1 MSALPDYHPDQR
13 YMEGILSHD
22 HAVLSEIYRLYAS
35 KVIRWV
41 TQNNGNTDD
50 GNDIMQDAM
59 MALYRSAKNP
69 DFRLSCPFEAF
80 LLLIAKRLWYNELKK
95 RGRRGVT
102 IDIDDGYDIGED
114 SFRDAEAL
122 LEREEDDRLV
132 AEQLT
137 KLGGRCREIIEASFD
152 GGRQEKLA
160 ETLGVSYGYLR
171 KKKSECMAKLIQLIR
186 FVKSKKNQD
195 DDGD

>member
-41 TQNNGNTDD
+41 TQNNGDTDD
-50 GNDIMQDAM
+50 GNDIMQEAM

-69 DFRLSCPFEAF
+69 GFRLSCPFEAF
-80 LLLIAKRLWYNELKK
+80 LLLVAKRLWYNELKK

-102 IDIDDGYDIGED
+102 IDIDGGYDIGED
-114 SFRDAEAL
+114 SFREAEKL
-122 LEREEDDRLV
+122 LEREEDDRIV
-132 AEQLT
+132 AAQLE

-160 ETLGVSYGYLR
+160 ETLGVTYGYLR
-171 KKKSECMAKLIQLIR
+171 KKKSECMARLIQMIR
-186 FVKSKKNQD
+186 FVKSKKTQE

>member
-13 YMEGILSHD
+13 YIEGILFHE
-22 HAVLSEIYRLYAS
+22 HAVLSEIYRLYAP

-41 TQNNGNTDD
+41 TQNSGDTDD
-50 GNDIMQDAM
+50 GHDVMQEAM

-69 DFRLSCPFEAF
+69 AFRLSCPFEAF
-80 LLLIAKRLWYNELKK
+80 LLLVAKRLWYNELKK
-95 RGRRGVT
+95 RNRRGVT

-114 SFRDAEAL
+114 SFRAIEEL

-132 AEQLT
+132 AEQLA

-152 GGRQEKLA
+152 GGKQEKLA
-160 ETLGVSYGYLR
+160 GILGVSYGYLR
-171 KKKSECMAKLIQLIR
+171 KKKSECMAKLIQMIR
-186 FVKSKKNQD
+186 LVKSKKTQE
-195 DDGD
+195 DDGY